1 MTGSDISASLRDLA
15 DRRTDIFGVEETA
28 IGKKVGETEK
38 DQASN
43 VVLVYL
49 KKVMFDISLNCLIVV
64 KILTAIVIY

>member
-49 KKVMFDISLNCLIVV
+49 KKVMFDIS
-64 KILTAIVIY
+64 